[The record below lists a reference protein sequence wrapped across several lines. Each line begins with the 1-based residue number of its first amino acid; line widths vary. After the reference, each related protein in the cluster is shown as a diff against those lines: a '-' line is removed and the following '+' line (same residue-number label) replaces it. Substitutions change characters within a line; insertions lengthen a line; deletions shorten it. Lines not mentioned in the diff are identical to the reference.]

1 MFSSYC
7 IGTEIVGFSFEYG
20 LDCLLQSITFSVPTT
35 ENFSTRGKTGK
46 RNVR

>member
-7 IGTEIVGFSFEYG
+7 IGTEIVEFSFEYG

-35 ENFSTRGKTGK
+35 LVSQPEERQGRKT
-46 RNVR
+46 